1 VDEGG
6 QLVPQGE
13 ILDHQV
19 SAGEEGRSHGG
30 EQQQTEAEHEA
41 TQNPSSLG
49 NVKESGSDLVL
60 ATDTMADS
68 ADRATVWLTAFR
80 SSFGQGQL
88 PDGVEG
94 PRQGEVEAQ
103 DGAERHD
110 QARERADRG

>member
-60 ATDTMADS
+60 ATDNREMWIRDPNGYVVVLA
-68 ADRATVWLTAFR
+68 
-80 SSFGQGQL
+80 G
-88 PDGVEG
+88 PDG
-94 PRQGEVEAQ
+94 EA
-103 DGAERHD
+103 R
-110 QARERADRG
+110 